1 MNFLKSA
8 LMMFAFLA
16 VGIGTGLLVR
26 VGVSAAAERGVEVS
40 AFDHHLVGID
50 SASLPGPLQDDCPGC
65 DASPLPAA
73 SDASSTP
80 AEEARLIAETL
91 DMQTVPLFVISG
103 QQLTQVESSQLEPGF
118 GASRT
123 R

>member
-26 VGVSAAAERGVEVS
+26 VGVSATAERGVDVS
-40 AFDHHLVGID
+40 DFDRRLVGID
-50 SASLPGPLQDDCPGC
+50 STRLPDSPLLDDCMGC
-65 DASPLPAA
+65 EAMSAA
-73 SDASSTP
+73 GDPSSTP
-80 AEEARLIAETL
+80 AQEARLIAQTL
-91 DMQTVPLFVISG
+91 DMQAVPLFVISG
-103 QQLTQVESSQLEPGF
+103 QQLTQVESSQLEPAF
-118 GASRT
+118 ATSRS